1 MTRLTIACLA
11 IVSSVAIATGGPP
24 AAIVNKQLREREH
37 KTFTNPAKL
46 GHEIF
51 DGSSEV
57 RRAFNAVIAISLLGA
72 GAAVLAGAWQTMR
85 GERGG
90 LALTSSGMLGLVG
103 LLAALSVVM

>member
-1 MTRLTIACLA
+1 VRRLTIACLV
-11 IVSSVAIATGGPP
+11 IVGAVAIATAGPA
-24 AAIVNKQLREREH
+24 AAIVNKQLRDRKH
-37 KTFTNPAKL
+37 QTFTSPAKL

-51 DGSSEV
+51 DGSSKV
-57 RRAFNAVIAISLLGA
+57 KRAFNALIAASLLGA

-90 LALTSSGMLGLVG
+90 LALTSSGMLGLIG